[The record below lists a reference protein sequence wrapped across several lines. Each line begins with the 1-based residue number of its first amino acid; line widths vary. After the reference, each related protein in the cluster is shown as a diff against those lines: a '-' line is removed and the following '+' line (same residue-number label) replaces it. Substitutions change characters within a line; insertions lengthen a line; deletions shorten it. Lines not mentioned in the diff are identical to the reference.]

1 MGRVIQVSKQEEI
14 STARAADRI
23 AEQRL
28 ASVRAI
34 KTLYRPR

>member
-1 MGRVIQVSKQEEI
+1 MSRVIQVSKQEEI

-23 AEQRL
+23 AEERL
-28 ASVRAI
+28 ASVQAI